1 MDLKATREPR
11 KEFTMG
17 YYFDKRAIKS
27 NREVKEQLDKMNSLY
42 NDIVRHI
49 QNMENSND
57 YLVARQLIREYEG
70 LGGVS
75 QMQVADLYNRLYEEL
90 NLLLEESQD
99 RQENLSEEVDK
110 IQQRSFVENTSTLKE
125 LNTQS
130 AELLFQYQLQLSQN
144 RTKEGGRT
152 NRRIIGNAVKN
163 CNRVQAIALSKL
175 SLMPEYAELFTT
187 KQREILPERAKSAQ
201 QRMYE
206 EKKWADLETAQRNL
220 SSEYMNSFHLKTAVR
235 QMDEVINGSQYFGG
249 GSSE

>member
-1 MDLKATREPR
+1 MGVYFNKGAVKSK
-11 KEFTMG
+11 KE
-17 YYFDKRAIKS
+17 
-27 NREVKEQLDKMNSLY
+27 VQEQIDKMNSLY

-49 QNMENSND
+49 QNMGNSND

-99 RQENLSEEVDK
+99 RQENLSAEVDK
-110 IQQRSFVENTSTLKE
+110 IQQRSFVENASTLKE
-125 LNTQS
+125 LAVQS
-130 AELLFQYQLQLSQN
+130 DELLFQYQLKMSQN
-144 RTKEGGRT
+144 RTKEGGRI

-163 CNRVQAIALSKL
+163 CDRVHAIALSKL
-175 SLMPEYAELFTT
+175 SLIPEYAELFTL

-206 EKKWADLETAQRNL
+206 DRKQTDLQAAQQKL
-220 SSEYMNSFHLKTAVR
+220 STEYMNGFKLRTAVR
-235 QMDEVINGSQYFGG
+235 QMQEVIDGSAYFNGG

>member
-1 MDLKATREPR
+1 
-11 KEFTMG
+11 MG

-57 YLVARQLIREYEG
+57 YLVIRQLIREYEG

-90 NLLLEESQD
+90 NLLLGESQD
-99 RQENLSEEVDK
+99 RQESLSSEVEK

-125 LNTQS
+125 LNIQS
-130 AELLFQYQLQLSQN
+130 DELLFQYQFQMSQN

-163 CNRVQAIALSKL
+163 CDRAHEIALCRL
-175 SLMPEYAELFTT
+175 SLIPEYADLFTA

-206 EKKWADLETAQRNL
+206 EKKQADLKAAQQKL
-220 SSEYMNSFHLKTAVR
+220 SAEYMTGFHLKTAVR
-235 QMDEVINGSQYFGG
+235 QMQEVINGSAYFNGG

>member
-27 NREVKEQLDKMNSLY
+27 NREVKEQFDKMNNLY

-49 QNMENSND
+49 CNMENAQD
-57 YLVARQLIREYEG
+57 YTIVRQLIRQFEG
-70 LGGVS
+70 LEGVS
-75 QMQVADLYNRLYEEL
+75 RMQVTDLYNRLYEEL

-110 IQQRSFVENTSTLKE
+110 IQQRSFVENASTLKE
-125 LNTQS
+125 LNVQS
-130 AELLFQYQLQLSQN
+130 DELLFQYQLKLSQN

-163 CNRVQAIALSKL
+163 CDRAHAIALCRL
-175 SLMPEYAELFTT
+175 SLIPEYAELFTA

-206 EKKWADLETAQRNL
+206 DKKRSDLQAAQQKL
-220 SSEYMNSFHLKTAVR
+220 SAEYMTGFHLKNAVK

-249 GSSE
+249 GSSD

>member
-1 MDLKATREPR
+1 
-11 KEFTMG
+11 MG

-27 NREVKEQLDKMNSLY
+27 NREVKEQFDKMNNLY

-49 QNMENSND
+49 CNMENAQD
-57 YLVARQLIREYEG
+57 YTIVRKLIRQFEG
-70 LGGVS
+70 LEGVS
-75 QMQVADLYNRLYEEL
+75 RMQVTDLYNRLYDGL
-90 NLLLEESQD
+90 SILLEDSQE
-99 RQENLSEEVDK
+99 RQASLSEEVDK
-110 IQQRSFVENTSTLKE
+110 IQQRSFVENISTLKE
-125 LNTQS
+125 LNIQS
-130 AELLFQYQLQLSQN
+130 DELLFQYQLQMSQN

-152 NRRIIGNAVKN
+152 NRKIIGNAVKN

-206 EKKWADLETAQRNL
+206 EKKQADLETAQQKL
-220 SSEYMNSFHLKTAVR
+220 SAEYMTGFNLKTAVR

>member
-1 MDLKATREPR
+1 
-11 KEFTMG
+11 MG

-175 SLMPEYAELFTT
+175 SLIPEYAELFTA